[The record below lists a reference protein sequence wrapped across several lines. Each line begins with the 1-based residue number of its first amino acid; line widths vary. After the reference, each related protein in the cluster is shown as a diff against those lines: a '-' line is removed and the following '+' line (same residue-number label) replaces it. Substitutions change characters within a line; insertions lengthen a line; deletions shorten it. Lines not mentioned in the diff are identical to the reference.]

1 MAQPQQSN
9 THVYRVI
16 LAAIW
21 LTIASALVVLLVV
34 ALRNVIFLVVVATF
48 LALALNPAVRAI
60 TRWKIKRGVAVLI
73 IVLAV
78 LIGTV
83 AIGGLLATSLAG
95 QGVRFAQQAPRYL
108 QESVDGKGPVFALA
122 RKLHLEGQLREAG
135 PAMSRAISKLP
146 VELVRLLTS
155 IASATAHAVVIAVLA
170 VFLLIE
176 GPNIVAGVLRLLS
189 REQRAPAR
197 RFGRSTSSIVS
208 GYMTGVFGLAAIN
221 GLITAATLALL
232 GVPFVV
238 PLAIWAGLVDV
249 LPIVGGLLG
258 IIPAALFA
266 FAHSTSAG
274 IIVLV
279 VLLAFQQIKNH
290 FLYPVIIGRAAKMNP
305 LVVFL
310 AVLVGAELGGIGGA
324 ILAIPIGGALQSFA
338 IEFVAPLREELANDD

>member
-1 MAQPQQSN
+1 MTQPQPR
-9 THVYRVI
+9 THIYRVI
-16 LAAIW
+16 LTTIW
-21 LTIASALVVLLVV
+21 LTIASGLVLLLVV
-34 ALRNVIFLVVVATF
+34 ALRKVIFLVVVATF
-48 LALALNPAVRAI
+48 VALALNPAVRAI

-73 IVLAV
+73 VVLAG
-78 LIGTV
+78 LISAG
-83 AIGGLLATSLAG
+83 AIGGLLAGSLAG
-95 QGVRFAQQAPRYL
+95 EGVRFAQQAPKYL
-108 QESVDGKGPVFALA
+108 QESVNGKGPVFALA
-122 RKLHLEGQLREAG
+122 RRLNLEGELRKAG
-135 PAMSRAISKLP
+135 PAMSDAVSKLP
-146 VELVRLLTS
+146 VELVRLLSS
-155 IASATAHAVVIAVLA
+155 IASATASAVVIAVLS

-176 GPNIVAGVLRLLS
+176 GPNIVSGVLRLLS

-238 PLAIWAGLVDV
+238 PLAIWAGLADV

-258 IIPAALFA
+258 IVPAALFA

-274 IIVLV
+274 IIAVLV
-279 VLLAFQQIKNH
+279 MLAFQQIKNH

-324 ILAIPIGGALQSFA
+324 ILAIPIGGAIQSFA
-338 IEFVAPLREELANDD
+338 IEFVAPLRDGPDN